1 MVVNK
6 IYKDLEINKEERER
20 EEKKLGLKRKV
31 VLQFENSKNS
41 VLKDLNGAVEGTN
54 NEYFYYVYWVTPKEI
69 LEVYNQRLKT
79 KV

>member
-1 MVVNK
+1 M
-6 IYKDLEINKEERER
+6 
-20 EEKKLGLKRKV
+20 
-31 VLQFENSKNS
+31 QFENSKNS
-41 VLKDLNGAVEGTN
+41 VLKDFNGAVEGTN